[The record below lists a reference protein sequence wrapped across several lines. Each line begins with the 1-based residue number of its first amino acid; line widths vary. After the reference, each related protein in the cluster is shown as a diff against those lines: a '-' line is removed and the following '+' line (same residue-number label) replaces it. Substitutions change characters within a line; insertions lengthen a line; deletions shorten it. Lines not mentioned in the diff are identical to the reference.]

1 MLGVTNSFTIPDM
14 NKSKDFCPKL
24 HLSNESV
31 LIEVYFPRNERFA
44 LFQAVDVLTE
54 TGIPLATAVD
64 KLVIME
70 MDGGI
75 DAAYLRSITPLP
87 LVPCKYK

>member
-1 MLGVTNSFTIPDM
+1 M

-31 LIEVYFPRNERFA
+31 LIEVYFPNTERCA
-44 LFQAVDVLTE
+44 LFQAVDVMTD
-54 TGIPLATAVD
+54 TGIPLVKAVD
-64 KLVIME
+64 KLIVME

-75 DAAYLRSITPLP
+75 DAAVLKSVTPIP
-87 LVPCKYK
+87 LVPCK